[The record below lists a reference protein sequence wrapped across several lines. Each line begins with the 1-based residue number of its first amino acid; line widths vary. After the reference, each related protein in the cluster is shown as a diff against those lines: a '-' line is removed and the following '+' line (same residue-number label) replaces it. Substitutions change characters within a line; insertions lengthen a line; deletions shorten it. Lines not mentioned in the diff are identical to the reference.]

1 MLATYATWVLLMKPD
16 DGLAI
21 FTSANSTAEPGR
33 ALAAI
38 ASACGDRSPLI
49 ERYLEWLLLGAGQNL
64 PKFPEG
70 ASEEGAMRTR
80 LAEMYLNRLESSARV
95 TRGVS
100 ARTSEE
106 SVVEAVRAK
115 LHRLLGRGDL
125 DSRALLARVRA
136 VGAGGEKARE
146 TEVLLMARQARSQQP
161 HYRENDDDHNTRGCN
176 HLHHRDFTAR
186 R

>member
-38 ASACGDRSPLI
+38 ASACGDHSPLI
-49 ERYLEWLLLGAGQNL
+49 ERYLEWLLLGPGRNS
-64 PKFPEG
+64 PKFAEG
-70 ASEEGAMRTR
+70 APEEGAMRTR

-95 TRGVS
+95 KRGAS

-106 SVVEAVRAK
+106 SAVEVVRAK

-146 TEVLLMARQARSQQP
+146 TEVLLMARQARSQSQ
-161 HYRENDDDHNTRGCN
+161 HCRENGTGHKIAAA
-176 HLHHRDFTAR
+176 HHRYRDFTAR